1 MVMVIAS
8 CQVPASIVLAVV
20 VDGTSKKKK
29 QKKRRRR
36 RRKKKKKKKKKK
48 KRKKEMEKE
57 RIWCWWVIADAFL
70 SCRMCRRFIRP
81 LYSDLDRLAVWLNL
95 ANSIPSQCRY
105 TSHRSINRIDV
116 PPPLS
121 LSFSLHFSLSTAVFL
136 YVSEDRHVAF
146 VIIRAFSEPFQGGF
160 GAITNLLRYE
170 PWEPAPGA
178 TTETPPG
185 TALAKQP
192 AILSSQTDNQKTI
205 W

>member
-29 QKKRRRR
+29 QKKRTRR

-116 PPPLS
+116 PPLS
-121 LSFSLHFSLSTAVFL
+121 LSLFLSTFL
-136 YVSEDRHVAF
+136 FIYCCLSVCQWGSACGFCYNQSIFRALSGRFRSDYQSLA
-146 VIIRAFSEPFQGGF
+146 IRTV
-160 GAITNLLRYE
+160 GACSGCDHWNTTRNCPREATCHLVLTNR
-170 PWEPAPGA
+170 
-178 TTETPPG
+178 
-185 TALAKQP
+185 
-192 AILSSQTDNQKTI
+192 
-205 W
+205 